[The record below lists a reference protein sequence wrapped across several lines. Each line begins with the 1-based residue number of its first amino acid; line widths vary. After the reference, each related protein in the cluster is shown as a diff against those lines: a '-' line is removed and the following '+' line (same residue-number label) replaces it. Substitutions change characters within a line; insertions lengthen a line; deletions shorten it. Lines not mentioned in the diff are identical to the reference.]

1 MNRAASGDGEG
12 GGGRIAV
19 TALLVLAVAIGML
32 LLVRARPEPGAFDPR
47 SGRPDGTRALVLLL
61 ESQGVSVDVGT
72 TVPRPGTATRVLIVA
87 DQLGDDQRAD
97 VVEFVEAGGVAVVA
111 DPRST
116 LHGAT
121 SDVATSDGDGLGV
134 GAIVVTGAEP
144 GGAGIGDDAAAAEAN
159 VPRGDCTIPA
169 LARLRGVFVPD
180 GVLFPVGPDDVA
192 CFARPAS
199 GSDPAH
205 AFVIL
210 RPLGTG
216 TVVGLGDNQVLTNAF
231 IRYADNSG
239 LGVALLAPTADQVVV
254 NGARSV
260 TVVIGDRA
268 AATPADLGSGEETLR
283 DLVRPG
289 VWMALTQL
297 ALAFVVLAAARGIRA
312 GKVATEPVAVEIAGS
327 EAVSARATVMQRAGH
342 AARAGAVLR
351 GDLHRELCERLALPR
366 GAAIDAVA
374 AAAASASASAKLVID
389 RQAVIAVLT
398 TEVHD
403 NASLLELSRRI
414 AVLRATLDA
423 QPQARPHEQGSHR

>member
-1 MNRAASGDGEG
+1 MNRTASGDGEG

-47 SGRPDGTRALVLLL
+47 SGGPDGTRALVLLL

-72 TVPRPGTATRVLIVA
+72 TVPQPGTATRVLIVA

-121 SDVATSDGDGLGV
+121 SDVDRSGV

-144 GGAGIGDDAAAAEAN
+144 GGAGIGGDAAAAEAN
-159 VPRGDCTIPA
+159 VSRGDCTIPA

-239 LGVALLAPTADQVVV
+239 LGVALLAPTADQAVA
-254 NGARSV
+254 NGSRSV
-260 TVVIGDRA
+260 TVVIGDRGA
-268 AATPADLGSGEETLR
+268 PSPADLGSGEETLR

-312 GKVATEPVAVEIAGS
+312 GKVATEPLTVEIAGS

-342 AARAGAVLR
+342 AARAGRVLR
-351 GDLHRELCERLALPR
+351 SDLHRELCERLALPR

-374 AAAASASASAKLVID
+374 TAAASASASGSASAALAID
-389 RQAVIAVLT
+389 PQAVIAVLT
-398 TEVHD
+398 AEVHD
-403 NASLLELSRRI
+403 DASLLELSRRI

-423 QPQARPHEQGSHR
+423 QPQARPHDQGNHR

>member
-1 MNRAASGDGEG
+1 MNRTASGDGEG

-47 SGRPDGTRALVLLL
+47 SSRPDGTRALVLLL
-61 ESQGVSVDVGT
+61 ESQGVIVDVGKA
-72 TVPRPGTATRVLIVA
+72 VPRPGAATRVLIVA
-87 DQLGDDQRAD
+87 DQLGVQQRAD

-121 SDVATSDGDGLGV
+121 SDDDGSGV
-134 GAIVVTGAEP
+134 GAIVVTGPEP
-144 GGAGIGDDAAAAEAN
+144 GGAGVGDDAAAAEAN
-159 VPRGDCTIPA
+159 VLQGDCTIPA

-180 GVLFPVGPDDVA
+180 GVLFPVGPDDVS
-192 CFARPAS
+192 CFVRAAS

-210 RPLGTG
+210 RSLGAG
-216 TVVGLGDNQVLTNAF
+216 TVVGLGDNKVVTNAF

-239 LGVALLAPTADQVVV
+239 LGVALLAPTTDQAAA
-254 NGARSV
+254 NGSRSV

-268 AATPADLGSGEETLR
+268 AASPADLGSGEETLR

-312 GKVATEPVAVEIAGS
+312 GKVAIEPVTVEIAGS

-342 AARAGAVLR
+342 AARAGWVLR
-351 GDLHRELCERLALPR
+351 SDLHRELCERLALPR
-366 GAAIDAVA
+366 SAAIDAVA
-374 AAAASASASAKLVID
+374 AAAACASASASAKLVID
-389 RQAVIAVLT
+389 PQAVIAVLT

-403 NASLLELSRRI
+403 DASLLELSRRI
-414 AVLRATLDA
+414 AVLRAKVDS
-423 QPQARPHEQGSHR
+423 QPQPRPHEQGNHR